1 MSSVAAELVV
11 SGIVQGVGYRYYCY
25 RKANELGI
33 IGQVSNQPDG
43 SVRVWAEADRSAI
56 DALIVELKLG
66 PPAAEVLDVAIEWRD
81 VTGAY
86 SSFRIEMGNG

>member
-1 MSSVAAELVV
+1 M
-11 SGIVQGVGYRYYCY
+11 QGVGYRYYCY

-66 PPAAEVLDVAIEWRD
+66 PPAAEVRDVAIEWRD

>member
-1 MSSVAAELVV
+1 M
-11 SGIVQGVGYRYYCY
+11 QGVGYRYYCY

-66 PPAAEVLDVAIEWRD
+66 PPAAEVRDVAIEWRG